1 MEPQSVAFQ
10 TFIFGSETR
19 SKKRDDVISHCWSAS
34 HGSRHPIWLNALV
47 SGERCHY
54 LCLCW
59 VFRNFFSTYYSL
71 ALEHCHIGN
80 CILSDRCLNP
90 FLHEYFIK
98 MPGYKIWEKIFNI
111 VISDFVP
118 WQTFKPNYKNWNC

>member
-59 VFRNFFSTYYSL
+59 VFRNFFFNLLLSGTRTLPHWKLFYLIVASTPSYT
-71 ALEHCHIGN
+71 N
-80 CILSDRCLNP
+80 ILLKCLMQN
-90 FLHEYFIK
+90 LRE
-98 MPGYKIWEKIFNI
+98 
-111 VISDFVP
+111 DFQHSNFRLVT

>member
-59 VFRNFFSTYYSL
+59 VFRIFFFQLLLSGTRTLPHWKLCSVWSLPQPLPRRKFLLKCLIQNLREDFQHNNFRLVT
-71 ALEHCHIGN
+71 
-80 CILSDRCLNP
+80 
-90 FLHEYFIK
+90 
-98 MPGYKIWEKIFNI
+98 
-111 VISDFVP
+111 